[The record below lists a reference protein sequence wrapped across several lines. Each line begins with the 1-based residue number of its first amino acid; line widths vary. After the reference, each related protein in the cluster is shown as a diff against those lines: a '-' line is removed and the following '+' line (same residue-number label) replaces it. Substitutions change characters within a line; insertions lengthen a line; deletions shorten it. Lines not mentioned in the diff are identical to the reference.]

1 MINGSITGTVDV
13 RDMETMENE
22 RFHVKSEFQGFSI
35 VDQGRAHSALSPV
48 PEGLGA
54 VLRALYPIGQI
65 SAWMFADA
73 EKPAINGFDYTGLFL
88 FVFIFYNFYVDKK
101 IKLHF

>member
-1 MINGSITGTVDV
+1 MINGSIAGTVDV
-13 RDMETMENE
+13 RSMETMENT
-22 RFHVKSEFQGFSI
+22 RFIIKSDFQGFSI

-48 PEGLGA
+48 PEDLGA

-73 EKPAINGFDYTGLFL
+73 EKPAINGFDYTGNFL
-88 FVFIFYNFYVDKK
+88 TNYY
-101 IKLHF
+101 